1 MRVVVTKGNDSSH
14 LHNFHRITNLITV
27 LVIVCGNPFNKF
39 LKEKAMKQQAR
50 LVRMLGLL
58 IAAMLFVGAC
68 VAPAPAEA
76 PAADE
81 SGETTAASEAESAAA
96 GGYVIG
102 VSNTLVGNGW
112 REQMICAI
120 KAEAS
125 ASGLVDNVV
134 VVNRNGGPTEQIA
147 DLEGLISQGVDAI
160 ILNPTDR
167 EGLNAVIEAAIEQG
181 IVVVA
186 VDQAVTAEGAY
197 VVTNDQT
204 AYAEVGATWL
214 FEKLGGSGNVV
225 EMRGIDGVPADTDR
239 HNGFLAA
246 LEAYPDITVIAE
258 PFTGWDPSTGAQQ
271 ALDLITT
278 QEVDGIWTSGVDY
291 TVVEQFSAANVP
303 YVPIVGADNNGFI
316 QQLIQLADQGLVG
329 AAVTNPPAIGAVGVS
344 IALDALTGKEPAHET
359 ILTPAVIS
367 TDDPAALEAL
377 YAPDQQPGWS
387 TYVNIDPYT
396 HYDGSADVSAC
407 KGPGE

>member
-1 MRVVVTKGNDSSH
+1 
-14 LHNFHRITNLITV
+14 
-27 LVIVCGNPFNKF
+27 
-39 LKEKAMKQQAR
+39 MKDQSK
-50 LVRMLGLL
+50 LFIFLGLL
-58 IAAMLFVGAC
+58 LSFALVAAAC
-68 VAPAPAEA
+68 TTVAPTTGGAAPADSGSEAADSASSDAAEEA
-76 PAADE
+76 PE
-81 SGETTAASEAESAAA
+81 E
-96 GGYVIG
+96 GGFVIG

-125 ASGLVDNVV
+125 TSGLVERVV

-204 AYAEVGATWL
+204 AYAQLGAEWL
-214 FEKLGGSGNVV
+214 FAQLGGAGKVV

-239 HNGFLAA
+239 HDGFMAA
-246 LEAYPDITVIAE
+246 LENYPDIEVVAE
-258 PFTGWDPSTGAQQ
+258 TFTGWDPSTGAQQ

-278 QEVDGIWTSGVDY
+278 QEIDGIWTSGIDY
-291 TVVEQFSAANVP
+291 TVVEQFQAADVD
-303 YVPIVGADNNGFI
+303 YVPIVGADNNGFV
-316 QQLIQLADQGLVG
+316 QQLLELGDAGLVG
-329 AAVTNPPAIGAVGVS
+329 AAVTNPPAIGAVGMS
-344 IALDALTGKEPAHET
+344 IALDALTGKNPPLVT
-359 ILTPAVIS
+359 TLTPQVFDTANREG
-367 TDDPAALEAL
+367 LEGL
-377 YAPDQQPGWS
+377 YAPDEQVGWS
-387 TYVNIDPYT
+387 TYVNIEPYT
-396 HYDGSADVSAC
+396 HYSGSADVAAC
-407 KGPGE
+407 TGPGE

>member
-1 MRVVVTKGNDSSH
+1 
-14 LHNFHRITNLITV
+14 
-27 LVIVCGNPFNKF
+27 
-39 LKEKAMKQQAR
+39 MKRQAR
-50 LVRMLGLL
+50 LIGTLGLL
-58 IAAMLFVGAC
+58 VTMLLLGAC
-68 VAPAPAEA
+68 VAPAPAGDSAPATDSSADTAATEA
-76 PAADE
+76 PAAE
-81 SGETTAASEAESAAA
+81 

-120 KAEAS
+120 KAEAT
-125 ASGLVDNVV
+125 ASGLVDSVV

-160 ILNPTDR
+160 IINPTDR

-204 AYAEVGATWL
+204 AYAQVGAEWL
-214 FEKLGGSGNVV
+214 FEKLGGTGNVV
-225 EMRGIDGVPADTDR
+225 EMRGIDGVPADSDR
-239 HNGFLAA
+239 HNGFTAA
-246 LEAYPDITVIAE
+246 LEKYPDITVAAE
-258 PFTGWDPSTGAQQ
+258 TFTGWDPSTGAQQ

-278 QEVDGIWTSGVDY
+278 QQVDGIWTSGVDY
-291 TVVEQFSAANVP
+291 TVVEQFSTANIP

-316 QQLIQLADQGLVG
+316 KQLIDLADAGLTG

-344 IALDALTGKEPAHET
+344 IALDALTGKDPAHET
-359 ILTPAVIS
+359 ILTPAVYS

-387 TYVNIDPYT
+387 TYVNIEPYT
-396 HYDGSADVSAC
+396 HYSGSADVSAC

>member
-1 MRVVVTKGNDSSH
+1 MKHQSKR
-14 LHNFHRITNLITV
+14 F
-27 LVIVCGNPFNKF
+27 IVF
-39 LKEKAMKQQAR
+39 
-50 LVRMLGLL
+50 GLL
-58 IAAMLFVGAC
+58 LACALVVAACAV
-68 VAPAPAEA
+68 PAPSDGGATSADTSADTSSDAEA
-76 PAADE
+76 
-81 SGETTAASEAESAAA
+81 AASA
-96 GGYVIG
+96 GGFTIG

-167 EGLNAVIEAAIEQG
+167 EGLNAVIEAAIAQG

-197 VVTNDQT
+197 VVANDQT
-204 AYAEVGATWL
+204 AYAQLGAEWL
-214 FEKLGGSGNVV
+214 FEQVGGAGKIV

-246 LEAYPDITVIAE
+246 LEKYPDIEIVAE
-258 PFTGWDPSTGAQQ
+258 TFTGWDPSTGAQQ

-278 QEVDGIWTSGVDY
+278 QEIDGIWTSGIDY
-291 TVVEQFSAANVP
+291 TVVEQFGAANVD
-303 YVPIVGADNNGFI
+303 YVPIVGADNNGFV
-316 QQLIQLADQGLVG
+316 QLLLEQADAGLVG
-329 AAVTNPPAIGAVGVS
+329 AAVTNPPAIGAVGMS
-344 IALDALTGKEPAHET
+344 IALDALTGKNPEQVT
-359 ILTPAVIS
+359 TLTPEVFATGDIEG
-367 TDDPAALEAL
+367 LEAL
-377 YAPDQQPGWS
+377 FAPDEQPGWS
-387 TYVNIDPYT
+387 TYVNIPPYT
-396 HYDGSADVSAC
+396 HYNGSADVSAC
-407 KGPGE
+407 TGPGE